1 MHRYNQNRKLKYYI
15 TALLLYC
22 VFSVQLTAQNYLKQN
37 EYYHTLVNGLKVV
50 LIEDTTA
57 QEVSVQ
63 LSINAGTSYE
73 ANGIAGGTA
82 FIAANAYPY
91 FKGYNTECII
101 TNDYTA
107 YFSTTKT
114 TEILPELFSAY
125 LKAVTSDLKTPN
137 KEINTSYIQYNTSFT
152 SCTANKGCES
162 AVKII
167 YTNNENRLGEPMLSF
182 PDDSVFV
189 KNVVKFKSSFYCP
202 QNAFLV
208 VSGNFKR
215 ASVYKTIQDVFLGWK
230 DCTYSPFRTFP
241 VQTIKTCLY
250 NVQLTTND
258 ESVAQGF
265 NTYYSGPVLYKNK
278 KETLTGLLFA
288 SLLNDEYSALR
299 NYYAD
304 SFNVKEVSSDFNM
317 RRFISLFSIK
327 YVVDT
332 THLNF
337 LANYNNLNFLADAA
351 LYNANDLSRN
361 KTGLISKITAKPDT
375 KSYLNTLALFNATTS
390 LDYYGII
397 HDTINAITSKDIVD
411 FVNKYLLK
419 NNFVAVLNSDF
430 FILNNDSLYTQTSVT
445 PDSYQFYFKRNT
457 AEFAAENSDS
467 LLNSLYQWLKINPSV
482 KIKINGIA
490 ATDELLTVKD
500 DAMLEFYKNN
510 PDFVIAPSDLI
521 PTKKIRLDVL
531 RSMTIVRKLV
541 EKGISLNQISG
552 TGKLATKTDDAN
564 ETQKVY
570 CTIRTL

>member
-1 MHRYNQNRKLKYYI
+1 LKYFI
-15 TALLLYC
+15 AILLFY

-50 LIEDTTA
+50 LIEDTLA
-57 QEVSVQ
+57 QEISVQ

-82 FIAANAYPY
+82 FIAANVHSN

-101 TNDYTA
+101 TNDYTG
-107 YFSTTKT
+107 YYSTIQTA
-114 TEILPELFSAY
+114 EMLPSLFSAY
-125 LKAVTSDLKTPN
+125 LNAVTEEVKPNNTDL
-137 KEINTSYIQYNTSFT
+137 NTSYIQYNTSFT

-189 KNVVKFKSSFYCP
+189 KNVAKFKSSFYCP
-202 QNAFLV
+202 QNAFLIV
-208 VSGNFKR
+208 NGNFKR
-215 ASVYKTIQDVFLGWK
+215 AAIYKTIQNVFLDWK

-241 VQTIKTCLY
+241 VQTINTCSY

-258 ESVAQGF
+258 ESVTEGF
-265 NTYYSGPVLYKNK
+265 NIYYSGPVLYKNK

-288 SLLNDEYSALR
+288 SILNDEYSALR

-332 THLNF
+332 NQLDF
-337 LANYNNLNFLADAA
+337 ISNYNNLAFLSDAS
-351 LYNANDLSRN
+351 LYNTNDLSRN
-361 KTGLISKITAKPDT
+361 KTTLISKIMAKPDT
-375 KSYLNTLALFNATTS
+375 KSYINTLALFNATS
-390 LDYYGII
+390 SIDYFGKIQ
-397 HDTINAITSKDIVD
+397 DTINAISVKDILG
-411 FVNKYLLK
+411 FVNKFLLK
-419 NNFVAVLNSDF
+419 NNYVAVLNSNF
-430 FILNNDSLYTQTSVT
+430 FIANNDTIYAQTSVT
-445 PDSYQFYFKRNT
+445 PNSYNFYFKRNT
-457 AEFAAENSDS
+457 ADFLEENVDS
-467 LLNSLYQWLKINPSV
+467 ILNSLAQWLKINPLV
-482 KIKINGIA
+482 KIKINGVA
-490 ATDELLTVKD
+490 TTDELLTVKD
-500 DAMLEFYKNN
+500 DAMLEFYKKN
-510 PDFVIAPSDLI
+510 PEFVIAPSDLI

-531 RSMTIVRKLV
+531 RSMTIVKMLV
-541 EKGISLNQISG
+541 DKGISLNQISG
-552 TGKLATKTDDAN
+552 TGKLATKTDEAN